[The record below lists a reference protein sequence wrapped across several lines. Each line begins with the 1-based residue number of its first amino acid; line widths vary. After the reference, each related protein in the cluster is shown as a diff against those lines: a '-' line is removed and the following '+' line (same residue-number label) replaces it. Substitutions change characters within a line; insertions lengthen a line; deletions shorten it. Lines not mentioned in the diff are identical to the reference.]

1 MIEADQLFTLCSRFV
16 LPAWLLLLVAPHWK
30 WTHKLIF
37 HAWIPALLGVAYIY
51 AMQHSLPFPEGAG
64 FGSLEE
70 VLVAF
75 SVPWLALAGW
85 IHYLAF
91 DLFVGAWIVRDA
103 QRRGIAHWWLL
114 PCLLLTFLAG
124 PVGLLLYF
132 IFRYALRQTGT
143 TVEALR

>member
-1 MIEADQLFTLCSRFV
+1 MDADLLFTLCSRLV
-16 LPAWLLLLVAPHWK
+16 LPAWLLLLLAPRWE
-30 WTHKLIF
+30 WTRKLIF

-51 AMQHSLPFPEGAG
+51 AMSHALPFPEGAG

-70 VLVAF
+70 VLAAF
-75 SVPWLALAGW
+75 AVPWLALAGW

-103 QRRGIAHWWLL
+103 ERRSVAHLWCV
-114 PCLLLTFLAG
+114 PCLVLTFLAG

-132 IFRYALRQTGT
+132 VIRCALKKTLT
-143 TVEALR
+143 TVET